1 MSKELLISSTA
12 VLPTSYGKFSCFVV
26 KEKESNQEHFVIHKG
41 VIKETDCLVRIHSE
55 CLTGEVFSSQKCDC
69 GNQLEQSLQ
78 MISKDGGILI
88 YLRQEG
94 RGIGLFNK
102 IEAYK
107 LQETGLDTVDANLQL
122 GLPAD
127 DRSYAI
133 AAKVLEQLAPRSIK
147 LITNNPQK
155 IKALQEMLKLPI
167 ERVNMHS
174 EVNLFNQKY
183 LKTKATKL
191 KHLINTK

>member
-1 MSKELLISSTA
+1 MQKKLITSSSA
-12 VLPTSYGKFSCFVV
+12 LLPTTYGEFKCFAV
-26 KEKESNQEHFVIHKG
+26 KEEDNAAEHFVLLKG
-41 VIKETDCLVRIHSE
+41 QVKGRDCLVRIHSE
-55 CLTGEVFSSQKCDC
+55 CLTGEVFGSQKCDC
-69 GNQLEQSLQ
+69 GSQLEQSLQ
-78 MISKDGGILI
+78 MISQEGGILI

-127 DRSYAI
+127 DRSYLI
-133 AAKVLEQLAPRSIK
+133 AVKVLEQLAPKAIR

-155 IKALQEMLKLPI
+155 IMALQEMLKLPI
-167 ERVNMHS
+167 ERVNIQP

-191 KHLINTK
+191 KHLISTK